1 MAKNMLSCEMKNQN
15 VKSKM
20 CHMKKLLLLFTLLF
34 TLQVAFAQTDKETMQ
49 RERQRLQQELKE
61 IQANYNKV
69 KGQQKA
75 TLGQLNMLQNKMQLQ
90 NRYIGNINNEIK
102 LLNDDIYL
110 SNVELT
116 RLQRQVDTLKSE
128 YARSVV
134 YAYKNNSTYDYL
146 NFIFSANNFNDA
158 LRRVAYLKSYRAY
171 NESKVKTIKET
182 QSLMEQRKQQLLAK
196 TNQKQSALQN
206 QKVQLNEL
214 EGQKKEKDQ
223 VVAKLKS
230 QASDLSKQIA
240 VKKKRDNQLRN
251 QIAAVIRREIEKA
264 KEEERKRIAAAKA
277 AEAAKPKASTSSSNN
292 TSTASTTAAAP
303 KSAPARR
310 EAIPLNEGELKLA
323 NSFERSKGGLPWPV
337 DNGLVSI
344 PFGVSK
350 VGDLMM
356 DNPGLTISTQSAGVT
371 VKAVYDGEVSA
382 VSNTG
387 EGMMVMIR
395 HGRYFTVYSNL
406 SSASV
411 SRGDVVRTGQAIGRA
426 ATADDGSGGQVD
438 FMLMVGQSNVN
449 PRPWLR

>member
-1 MAKNMLSCEMKNQN
+1 
-15 VKSKM
+15 
-20 CHMKKLLLLFTLLF
+20 MKKLFFLILSIVT
-34 TLQVAFAQTDKETMQ
+34 VASAKAQDEKTKME
-49 RERQRLQQELKE
+49 RERQQLQKELRE
-61 IQANYNKV
+61 MQANYNKV
-69 KGQQKA
+69 KGQQKV
-75 TLGQLNMLQNKMQLQ
+75 TLGQLNLLNNKIQLQ
-90 NRYIGNINNEIK
+90 GKYITNINKEIR

-146 NFIFSANNFNDA
+146 NFIFSASSFNNA

-171 NESKVKTIKET
+171 NERKVATIKET
-182 QSLMEQRKQQLLAK
+182 QNLIEQRKQQLLAK
-196 TNQKQSALQN
+196 TDQKKQALQN
-206 QKVQLNEL
+206 QESQLNVL
-214 EGQKKEKDQ
+214 SDQKKEKD
-223 VVAKLKS
+223 VVVNKLKS
-230 QASDLSKQIA
+230 QATTLSKQMA
-240 VKKKRDNQLRN
+240 VKKKRDNQLKS
-251 QIAAVIRREIEKA
+251 QINAIVRREIAKA
-264 KEEERKRIAAAKA
+264 KEEEKKRL
-277 AEAAKPKASTSSSNN
+277 EALKKKEGAT
-292 TSTASTTAAAP
+292 TTTTTTTTATT
-303 KSAPARR
+303 KPATKTTRK
-310 EAIPLNEGELKLA
+310 ETIPLNEGELKLA

-337 DNGLVSI
+337 DNGVVSI

-356 DNPGLTISTQSAGVT
+356 DNPGLTVSTSSAGVT
-371 VKAVYDGEVSA
+371 VKSVYDGEVSA

-411 SRGDVVRTGQAIGRA
+411 ARGDVVKTGQAIGRA
-426 ATADDGSGGQVD
+426 ATGDDGTGGQVD
-438 FMLMVGQSNVN
+438 FILMVGDKNVN

>member
-1 MAKNMLSCEMKNQN
+1 MLSCEMENQN
-15 VKSKM
+15 VKSNKH
-20 CHMKKLLLLFTLLF
+20 HMKKLLLLSTLVFSL
-34 TLQVAFAQTDKETMQ
+34 LAAVAQSDKETMQ

-69 KGQQKA
+69 RGQQKA

-90 NRYIGNINNEIK
+90 NRYISNINNEIK

-116 RLQRQVDTLKSE
+116 RLQRQMDTLKSE

-146 NFIFSANNFNDA
+146 NFIFSAGSFNDA
-158 LRRVAYLKSYRAY
+158 LRRVAYLKSFRAY

-182 QSLMEQRKQQLLAK
+182 QSLIEQRKEQLLAK

-240 VKKKRDNQLRN
+240 TKKKRDNQLRN

-277 AEAAKPKASTSSSNN
+277 AEAAKPKASTSSPNN
-292 TSTASTTAAAP
+292 NSATASTSTTAAP

-310 EAIPLNEGELKLA
+310 ETIPLNEGELKLA

-411 SRGDVVRTGQAIGRA
+411 SRGDVVKTGQAIGRA
-426 ATADDGSGGQVD
+426 ATGDDGTGGQVD

>member
-1 MAKNMLSCEMKNQN
+1 
-15 VKSKM
+15 
-20 CHMKKLLLLFTLLF
+20 MKKLLLLSTLVFSL
-34 TLQVAFAQTDKETMQ
+34 LAAVAQSDKETMQ

-90 NRYIGNINNEIK
+90 NRYISNINNEIK

-116 RLQRQVDTLKSE
+116 RLQRQMDTLKSE

-146 NFIFSANNFNDA
+146 NFIFSAGSFNDA

-182 QSLMEQRKQQLLAK
+182 QSLIEQRKQQLLSK
-196 TNQKQSALQN
+196 TNQKQSALTN

-214 EGQKKEKDQ
+214 EDQKKEKDQ

-240 VKKKRDNQLRN
+240 VKKKRDQQLRN

-277 AEAAKPKASTSSSNN
+277 AEAAKPKTSAGANN
-292 TSTASTTAAAP
+292 NSATASTTTTTTS

-310 EAIPLNEGELKLA
+310 ETIPLNEGELKLA

-411 SRGDVVRTGQAIGRA
+411 SRGDVVKTGQAIGRA
-426 ATADDGSGGQVD
+426 ATADDGTGGQVD

>member
-1 MAKNMLSCEMKNQN
+1 
-15 VKSKM
+15 
-20 CHMKKLLLLFTLLF
+20 MKKLLLLSTLVFSL
-34 TLQVAFAQTDKETMQ
+34 LAAVAQSDKETMQ

-69 KGQQKA
+69 RGQQKA

-90 NRYIGNINNEIK
+90 NRYISNINNEIK

-116 RLQRQVDTLKSE
+116 RLQRQMDTLKSE

-146 NFIFSANNFNDA
+146 NFIFSAGSFNDA
-158 LRRVAYLKSYRAY
+158 LRRVAYLKSFRAY

-182 QSLMEQRKQQLLAK
+182 QSLIEQRKGQLLSK

-240 VKKKRDNQLRN
+240 TKKKRDNQLRN

-277 AEAAKPKASTSSSNN
+277 AEAAKPKASTSSPNN
-292 TSTASTTAAAP
+292 SATASTSTTAAP

-310 EAIPLNEGELKLA
+310 ETIPLNEGELKLA

-411 SRGDVVRTGQAIGRA
+411 GRGDVVKTGQAIGRA
-426 ATADDGSGGQVD
+426 ATADDGTGGQVD

>member
-1 MAKNMLSCEMKNQN
+1 
-15 VKSKM
+15 
-20 CHMKKLLLLFTLLF
+20 MKKLLLFFTLVF
-34 TLQVAFAQTDKETMQ
+34 SLQAAVAQSDKETLQ

-69 KGQQKA
+69 RGQQKA
-75 TLGQLNMLQNKMQLQ
+75 TLGQLSMLQNKMQLQ
-90 NRYIGNINNEIK
+90 NRYISNINNEIK

-116 RLQRQVDTLKSE
+116 RLQRQMDTLKSE

-146 NFIFSANNFNDA
+146 NFIFSANSFNDA
-158 LRRVAYLKSYRAY
+158 LRRVAYLKSFRAY

-182 QSLMEQRKQQLLAK
+182 QSLIEQRKQQLLAK

-206 QKVQLNEL
+206 QKVQLNVL
-214 EGQKKEKDQ
+214 SDQKKEKDQ

-240 VKKKRDNQLRN
+240 TKKKRDNQLRN

-277 AEAAKPKASTSSSNN
+277 AEAAKPKASPGTSGSASNN
-292 TSTASTTAAAP
+292 TASTTTTAAP
-303 KSAPARR
+303 KTTPARR
-310 EAIPLNEGELKLA
+310 ETIPLNEGELKLA

-411 SRGDVVRTGQAIGRA
+411 SRGDVVKTGQAIGRA
-426 ATADDGSGGQVD
+426 ATADDGTGGQVD
-438 FMLMVGQSNVN
+438 FMLMVGQNNVN

>member
-1 MAKNMLSCEMKNQN
+1 
-15 VKSKM
+15 
-20 CHMKKLLLLFTLLF
+20 MKKYLFLFTCLLAI
-34 TLQVAFAQTDKETMQ
+34 QVSFGQTDKEKMQ

-61 IQANYNKV
+61 IQENYNRV

-75 TLGQLNMLQNKMQLQ
+75 TIGQLNILQNKMQLQ
-90 NRYIGNINNEIK
+90 NRYISNINNEIK
-102 LLNDDIYL
+102 LLSDDIYM

-116 RLQRQVDTLKSE
+116 RLQRQLDTLKSE

-146 NFIFSANNFNDA
+146 NFIFSAGSFNDA

-182 QSLMEQRKQQLLAK
+182 QALIEQRKQQLLSK

-206 QKVQLNEL
+206 QRQQLNEL

-223 VVAKLKS
+223 VVAKLKTQANSLS
-230 QASDLSKQIA
+230 QQIA
-240 VKKKRDNQLRN
+240 VKKKRDQQLRN
-251 QIAAVIRREIEKA
+251 QIAAAIRREIEKA
-264 KEEERKRIAAAKA
+264 RAEAKRREEAERA
-277 AEAAKPKASTSSSNN
+277 AEASRAKANPASPNTTTTTAKPKA
-292 TSTASTTAAAP
+292 ATT
-303 KSAPARR
+303 RR
-310 EAIPLNEGELKLA
+310 EPIPLNEGELKLA
-323 NSFERSKGGLPWPV
+323 NSFERNRGGLPWPV
-337 DNGLVSI
+337 DNGFVSI
-344 PFGVSK
+344 PFGVSN
-350 VGDLMM
+350 VGGLQM
-356 DNPGLTISTQSAGVT
+356 DNPGITISTQSAGVA
-371 VKAVYDGEVSA
+371 VKAVFDGEVSA

-387 EGMMVMIR
+387 EGMMVMVR

-411 SRGDVVRTGQAIGRA
+411 NRGDVVRTGQAIGRA

-438 FMLMVGQSNVN
+438 FMLMVGQNNVN

>member
-1 MAKNMLSCEMKNQN
+1 
-15 VKSKM
+15 
-20 CHMKKLLLLFTLLF
+20 MKKLLLLLTVFLS
-34 TLQVAFAQTDKETMQ
+34 LQTAFAQNDKETLQ

-61 IQANYNKV
+61 IQDNYNKV

-134 YAYKNNSTYDYL
+134 YSYKNNSTYDYL

-182 QSLMEQRKQQLLAK
+182 QAMMEQRKQQLLAK

-230 QASDLSKQIA
+230 QVSDLSKQIA
-240 VKKKRDNQLRN
+240 TKKKRDNQLRN
-251 QIAAVIRREIEKA
+251 QITAVIRREIEKA

-277 AEAAKPKASTSSSNN
+277 AEAAKPKASPNTSNN
-292 TSTASTTAAAP
+292 ASTNTASTTTTAAP
-303 KSAPARR
+303 KAAPARK
-310 EAIPLNEGELKLA
+310 EAIPLNEGELRLA

-337 DNGLVSI
+337 DNGFVSI

-350 VGDLMM
+350 VDNLMM
-356 DNPGLTISTQSAGVT
+356 DNPGLTISTQASGVT

-411 SRGDVVRTGQAIGRA
+411 SRGDVVKTGQAIGRA
-426 ATADDGSGGQVD
+426 ATADDGTGGQVD
-438 FMLMVGQSNVN
+438 FMLMVGQNNVN

>member
-1 MAKNMLSCEMKNQN
+1 
-15 VKSKM
+15 
-20 CHMKKLLLLFTLLF
+20 MKKLLLLSTLVFSL
-34 TLQVAFAQTDKETMQ
+34 LAAVAQSDKETMQ

-75 TLGQLNMLQNKMQLQ
+75 TLGQLNLLQNKMQLQ
-90 NRYIGNINNEIK
+90 NRYISNINNEIK

-116 RLQRQVDTLKSE
+116 RLQRQMDTLKSE

-146 NFIFSANNFNDA
+146 NFIFSAGSFNDA

-182 QSLMEQRKQQLLAK
+182 QSLIEQRKQQLLSK
-196 TNQKQSALQN
+196 TNQKQSALTN

-214 EGQKKEKDQ
+214 EDQKKEKDQ

-240 VKKKRDNQLRN
+240 VKKKRDQQLRN

-277 AEAAKPKASTSSSNN
+277 AEAAKPKAPAGSANN
-292 TSTASTTAAAP
+292 NSATASTTSTAAP
-303 KSAPARR
+303 KSAPARK

-337 DNGLVSI
+337 DNGAVSI

-411 SRGDVVRTGQAIGRA
+411 SRGDVVKTGQAIGRA
-426 ATADDGSGGQVD
+426 ATADDGTGGQVD

>member
-1 MAKNMLSCEMKNQN
+1 
-15 VKSKM
+15 
-20 CHMKKLLLLFTLLF
+20 MKKLLLLFACVL
-34 TLQVAFAQTDKETMQ
+34 TLQAAFAQNDKETMQ

-69 KGQQKA
+69 RGQQKA
-75 TLGQLNMLQNKMQLQ
+75 TLGQLNMLQNKMHVQ
-90 NRYIGNINNEIK
+90 NRYISNINNEIK

-116 RLQRQVDTLKSE
+116 RLQRQLDTLKSE

-146 NFIFSANNFNDA
+146 NFIFSANSFNDA

-182 QSLMEQRKQQLLAK
+182 QSLIEQRKQQLLSK

-214 EGQKKEKDQ
+214 EEQKKEKDQ

-230 QASDLSKQIA
+230 QATDLSKQIA
-240 VKKKRDNQLRN
+240 IKKKRDQQLRN

-264 KEEERKRIAAAKA
+264 REEERKRVAAAKA
-277 AEAAKPKASTSSSNN
+277 AEAAKAKASPGTANAGAG
-292 TSTASTTAAAP
+292 STASTTTTAAP
-303 KSAPARR
+303 KTAPARK
-310 EAIPLNEGELKLA
+310 EAIPLNEGELRLA

-337 DNGLVSI
+337 DNGFVSI

-356 DNPGLTISTQSAGVT
+356 DNPGLTISTQSAGVS

-411 SRGDVVRTGQAIGRA
+411 NRGDVVRTGQAIGRA
-426 ATADDGSGGQVD
+426 ATADDGTGGQVD
-438 FMLMVGQSNVN
+438 FMLMVGQNNVN